1 MFKPECLRN
10 EDMFVDSLNNS
21 KVSEL
26 SQNLHYMIVHMFDH
40 VKEDDLILCSH
51 VPGFQKPDIKIT
63 INNVTK
69 YVSLKYGNATFVHQE
84 QFKTLIPFL
93 LEAGVS
99 KDNCDFILRYCYADG
114 SKDGT
119 GCEDYN
125 FTEIKMLLSREI
137 TIFNREVNKNKEL
150 VKKIVDRCLFSGN
163 ERNEFHADYIY
174 FGTVNYGCLCSK
186 KQIMSF
192 LERKSFSYMDNPH
205 IGPLQFKPHF
215 RGHSDDEVRE
225 SYRHVCDI
233 WWARLGLD
241 IEFIST
247 RFNG

>member
-93 LEAGVS
+93 LEAGVQ
-99 KDNCDFILRYCYADG
+99 KITAILFCVIAMLMVQ
-114 SKDGT
+114 
-119 GCEDYN
+119 
-125 FTEIKMLLSREI
+125 KMGQDA
-137 TIFNREVNKNKEL
+137 
-150 VKKIVDRCLFSGN
+150 KI
-163 ERNEFHADYIY
+163 I
-174 FGTVNYGCLCSK
+174 
-186 KQIMSF
+186 I
-192 LERKSFSYMDNPH
+192 
-205 IGPLQFKPHF
+205 LQK
-215 RGHSDDEVRE
+215 
-225 SYRHVCDI
+225 
-233 WWARLGLD
+233 
-241 IEFIST
+241 
-247 RFNG
+247 